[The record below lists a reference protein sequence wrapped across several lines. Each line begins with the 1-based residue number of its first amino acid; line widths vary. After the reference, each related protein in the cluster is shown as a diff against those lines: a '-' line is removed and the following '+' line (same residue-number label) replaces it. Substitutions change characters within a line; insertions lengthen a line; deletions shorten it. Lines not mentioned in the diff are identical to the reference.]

1 MEGKQECDLIGL
13 PSPGIVNFLP
23 AFLKKQY
30 QTELSISQ
38 PVIFAFGVTC
48 YAIMS
53 VVMSSFADMASGW
66 LRPVVC
72 FYWAALASRKKLD
85 NSSLFLVVS
94 IITIIEAIAQLF
106 IMSWTTSRIVWH
118 LFQAT
123 MSFSALVIILPSTIT
138 STLTRFDVMQF
149 TAFSFIVHSVTPFD
163 PSWMRVWLTFTS
175 GVLGV
180 VGARCTETVI
190 YSSSKHQSSSTTS
203 SKSPTLWKPRRHS
216 SPRRLQRRT
225 SFPNLDSARCFSFSS
240 NTTVSVSLLNGQLFS
255 FWIL

>member
-1 MEGKQECDLIGL
+1 MEGKQLRDLLTGL
-13 PSPGIVNFLP
+13 GSSGIVNFL
-23 AFLKKQY
+23 KKQLPLH
-30 QTELSISQ
+30 QMELSIDQ

-72 FYWAALASRKKLD
+72 FYWAALASKKKLD

-94 IITIIEAIAQLF
+94 VITIIEAIAQLF
-106 IMSWTTSRIVWH
+106 IMSWTTSRIAWH

-123 MSFSALVIILPSTIT
+123 LSFATLVTILPSIIT
-138 STLTRFDVMQF
+138 TTLTRFDVMQF
-149 TAFSFIVHSVTPFD
+149 AAFSFIVHSVTPFD

-180 VGARCTETVI
+180 VGARCTETII
-190 YSSSKHQSSSTTS
+190 YSSSRLQSSSTTALS

-225 SFPNLDSARCFSFSS
+225 SFPNLDSARCSLSS
-240 NTTVSVSLLNGQLFS
+240 NINTVSQAS
-255 FWIL
+255 